1 MPNLRTIVK
10 STFPEGNAQP
20 GGLAPCSGRWLCAV
34 GTSALGRWA
43 PEYRLSAFDW
53 LGGGLGYPP
62 AVDERLAPRKVA
74 LRPRANL
81 ARKVDYAA
89 ELNAE
94 QREVVMHP
102 GGPMLVLAG
111 AGSGKTRTLVYR
123 VARLIEDGVEPAS
136 ILLLTFT
143 NRAAREM
150 LERVAT
156 LLGRDAGRVM
166 GGTFHSVG
174 NRLLRRFGD
183 KLGYLPSYGILDRED
198 AQDLMGAALTDLQPE
213 TPERRFLGAAVLGEL
228 YSLVI
233 NTGRPLGEVLTS
245 RYPQFA
251 AQQEAVQ
258 AVFKRYMERKR
269 AAHVMDYDDLLLN
282 WLLLMRRHPEVRAH
296 LQGRF
301 GHVLVDEYQDTNRLQ
316 ADIVDT
322 LLGGDRNL
330 LVVGD
335 DAQSIYGFRGA
346 DLGNILSFP
355 DRHPACA
362 TFRLETNYRSLPP
375 ILTLANASIACNQRQ
390 FPKQLR
396 AQREGGELPVQCAAP
411 SPEVQAGFVAQRV
424 LELLDEGV
432 SLSEVAVLYRNH
444 THSLELEVE
453 LTRRG
458 IPYEV
463 RSGLRFFE
471 QRHVKDV
478 LAHLRFVTNPRD
490 EVAFARLTRL
500 RPRLGQR
507 LVARV
512 WGAIAAAAD
521 PLHAVQHLDPGTLR
535 LPGAAAG
542 SVRQLGALLGRL
554 EKLRGRPG
562 EAVREVLTGGYRD
575 WVRAQL
581 DNAGAR
587 LEDLEQLAIFA
598 DGYEGME
605 AFLDEV
611 TLMNELSGE
620 DVAETAGERERLV
633 LSTVHQAKGLEWR
646 VVFVLWLAEGRFPS
660 SRAEDIEEERRLFY
674 VACTRAKDELVLCHP
689 YVARDRYRV
698 DVILEPSRFLA
709 ELPADV
715 TQRWEVQ
722 TGQPPAE
729 LEPGGAYALPEFVD
743 PEVN

>member
-1 MPNLRTIVK
+1 
-10 STFPEGNAQP
+10 
-20 GGLAPCSGRWLCAV
+20 
-34 GTSALGRWA
+34 
-43 PEYRLSAFDW
+43 
-53 LGGGLGYPP
+53 
-62 AVDERLAPRKVA
+62 VDERLAPRKVA

>member
-1 MPNLRTIVK
+1 M
-10 STFPEGNAQP
+10 
-20 GGLAPCSGRWLCAV
+20 
-34 GTSALGRWA
+34 
-43 PEYRLSAFDW
+43 
-53 LGGGLGYPP
+53 
-62 AVDERLAPRKVA
+62 DERLAPRKVA